1 MSIELIIGHMFS
13 GKTTELLRRLN
24 RHKLAN
30 KRVLIVKY
38 AQDNRYSENV
48 VCTHDNIKNDNSF
61 SIVNTTDL
69 NVVADY
75 LLLEMESSRPID
87 VIGIDEGQF
96 YEDINFFC
104 DLWANYHNKKIIISG
119 LNGDY
124 KRHIFENLISLFP
137 ICEKITKLT
146 SICRCGN
153 DASFTHRKIK
163 DTKQEIIGGKDIYE
177 PLCRKC
183 FFKFNF
189 A

>member
-1 MSIELIIGHMFS
+1 MSIELIIGPMFS

-38 AQDNRYSENV
+38 SQDNRYSKTE
-48 VCTHDNIKNDNSF
+48 VCTHDNIKNDKSYD
-61 SIVNTTDL
+61 IINTTDL
-69 NVVADY
+69 NDVADY
-75 LLLEMESSRPID
+75 LQIEMENSRPID

-96 YEDINFFC
+96 YEDINIFC
-104 DLWANYHNKKIIISG
+104 DLWANYHNKKIIISA

-124 KRHIFENLISLFP
+124 KRQMFDNLVYLLP
-137 ICEKITKLT
+137 ICEEITKLT

-153 DASFTHRKIK
+153 DASFTHRKINN
-163 DTKQEIIGGKDIYE
+163 TKQEIIGGKDIYE

-183 FFKFNF
+183 FFKFNST
-189 A
+189 